1 MTEFAASGGVDT
13 GAGVLNPGNTHE
25 IAALTRFSIED
36 LIARLTRMG
45 ASDLH
50 LKVGTP
56 PVIRVHGELGHLEG
70 CEPLEREDVVGLLYQ
85 MIQEPVRL
93 ERLHRTGA
101 VDFAFESPGQG
112 VRMRVNAFQER
123 GVFAIA
129 CRPIPEF
136 IEQFDALNLPGVLE
150 EIANE
155 ERGLVLVTGTT
166 GSGKSTTLAAMI
178 DWINVRKRK
187 HIVTIEDPIEFV
199 HTDKRSALAQREVGR
214 DTPSFHEA
222 LRYVLRQDPD
232 VILIGEMRD
241 EETVRAALTAAQT
254 GHLVLSTLHTLDA
267 PETINRII
275 DFFEPHIQSQVRSM
289 LAGTLRAIISQRL
302 VPTADGSGRVP
313 ACEVL
318 RDSARVQT
326 MLLDPEELL
335 NLHDAIAE
343 GSYYGMQSF
352 DQALLQFVQEGKV
365 SLEDALPLSSRPH
378 DFRLLLDSGGQRPG
392 SLANVDYFERNQQN

>member
-1 MTEFAASGGVDT
+1 MA
-13 GAGVLNPGNTHE
+13 
-25 IAALTRFSIED
+25 RFSIED
-36 LIARLTRMG
+36 LLTRLTRMG

-50 LKVGTP
+50 LKVGAP
-56 PVIRVHGELGHLEG
+56 PVVRVHGDLGHLEG
-70 CEPLEREDVVGLLYQ
+70 FEPLRPEDVLGLLYQ
-85 MIQEPVRL
+85 MLQEPIRL

-101 VDFAFESPGQG
+101 VDFAYESDHGI
-112 VRMRVNAFQER
+112 RMRVNAFQER
-123 GVFAIA
+123 GNFAIA

-136 IEQFDALNLPGVLE
+136 IARFEELNLPPVLE
-150 EIANE
+150 QIAEE
-155 ERGLVLVTGTT
+155 ERGLILVTGTT

-178 DWINVRKRK
+178 DWINERKRK
-187 HIVTIEDPIEFV
+187 HIVTIEDPVEFI
-199 HTDKRSALAQREVGR
+199 HNDKLSTLAQREVGR

-232 VILIGEMRD
+232 VVLIGEMRD

-254 GHLVLSTLHTLDA
+254 GHLVLSTLHTLDG

-275 DFFEPHIQSQVRSM
+275 DFFEPHMQVQVRSM

-313 ACEVL
+313 ACEIL
-318 RDSARVQT
+318 RDSARVQA
-326 MLLDPEELL
+326 MLLNPDELV
-335 NLHDAIAE
+335 NLHDAIAD

-352 DQALLQFVQEGKV
+352 DQALLGFVQTGQV

-378 DFRLLLDSGGQRPG
+378 DFRLLLESGGQRSG
-392 SLANVDYFERNQQN
+392 SLAHVDYFEPNEQP